1 MIKLKIQSH
10 LFLTINLN
18 KISISLR
25 KGENIIEVKEE
36 NLESLKSSLESF
48 KCAYEVLAIKEA
60 EANKDEELIALQ
72 EEAKALGIK
81 GVHLFKDKKPLIEK
95 INDIKNTKE
104 AEIILVPK
112 IKQQEAEANK

>member
-18 KISISLR
+18 KTSISLR

-72 EEAKALGIK
+72 EEAKALGVKSWQLIK
-81 GVHLFKDKKPLIEK
+81 SKETLIEK
-95 INDIKNTKE
+95 INTFK
-104 AEIILVPK
+104 A
-112 IKQQEAEANK
+112 EAEANK

>member
-18 KISISLR
+18 KTSISLR

-48 KCAYEVLAIKEA
+48 KCLYEVLAIKEV
-60 EANKDEELIALQ
+60 
-72 EEAKALGIK
+72 EAKK
-81 GVHLFKDKKPLIEK
+81 EYEKETLFPYPHHPDP
-95 INDIKNTKE
+95 
-104 AEIILVPK
+104 AHQV
-112 IKQQEAEANK
+112 